1 MATTTIKIS
10 GMTCGHCVRSVTKA
24 LEGVEGV
31 KSAQVDLTAG
41 QARVDY
47 DEAETN
53 PGALVGA
60 VTDEGYSAEETQ

>member
-10 GMTCGHCVRSVTKA
+10 GMTCGHCVRTVTNA

-41 QARVDY
+41 RARVDY

-53 PGALVGA
+53 PDALVGA
-60 VTDEGYSAEETQ
+60 VTEEGYSAEETQ

>member
-10 GMTCGHCVRSVTKA
+10 GMTCGHCVRSVTQA
-24 LEGVEGV
+24 LEGVDGV

-47 DEAETN
+47 DETETS
-53 PGALVGA
+53 PDALVSA
-60 VTDEGYSAEETQ
+60 VADEGYSAEETQ